1 MSSKESNPKMTTK
14 SFRLTASEA
23 NRLEEQMRA
32 EDFTNLSKYIRY
44 KVFGDRIVAR
54 KPKDLSAES
63 VKAMLDSVRER
74 IAGIGADYNRI
85 ASQLVHS
92 MEDPGQRNLSQE
104 NKMFAQLNKL
114 AKEIKD
120 SMNALIDLFH
130 SIERKV
136 NEGYSPLKTHK
147 NMMQVITIV
156 GNIVDD
162 AELRKSKDGNSQF
175 ISFRVAVSEN
185 KGDDRRTTYY
195 DVTHPSTGVFHFLK
209 KGKIVSV
216 VGPLSIWQSHGQD
229 GKSYLNANI
238 TAKVINLV
246 GPKEN

>member
-1 MSSKESNPKMTTK
+1 MTTK
-14 SFRLTASEA
+14 SFRLTASESS
-23 NRLEEQMRA
+23 RLEEQMRA

-54 KPKDLSAES
+54 KPKDLSVDS

-120 SMNALIDLFH
+120 SMNALIDLLH
-130 SIERKV
+130 RIECKV
-136 NEGYSPLKTHK
+136 NEGYSPLKTYK
-147 NMMQVITIV
+147 N
-156 GNIVDD
+156 
-162 AELRKSKDGNSQF
+162 K
-175 ISFRVAVSEN
+175 
-185 KGDDRRTTYY
+185 
-195 DVTHPSTGVFHFLK
+195 P
-209 KGKIVSV
+209 GK
-216 VGPLSIWQSHGQD
+216 Q
-229 GKSYLNANI
+229 
-238 TAKVINLV
+238 
-246 GPKEN
+246 

>member
-14 SFRLTASEA
+14 SFRLTASESS
-23 NRLEEQMRA
+23 RLEEQMRA

-54 KPKDLSAES
+54 KPKDLSVDS

-114 AKEIKD
+114 AKEIRD

-130 SIERKV
+130 RIECKV

-147 NMMQVITIV
+147 NMMQVIT
-156 GNIVDD
+156 
-162 AELRKSKDGNSQF
+162 RKDIDSLILD
-175 ISFRVAVSEN
+175 
-185 KGDDRRTTYY
+185 
-195 DVTHPSTGVFHFLK
+195 P
-209 KGKIVSV
+209 
-216 VGPLSIWQSHGQD
+216 
-229 GKSYLNANI
+229 
-238 TAKVINLV
+238 
-246 GPKEN
+246 

>member
-14 SFRLTASEA
+14 SFRLTASESS
-23 NRLEEQMRA
+23 RLEEQMRA

-54 KPKDLSAES
+54 KPKDLSVDS

-120 SMNALIDLFH
+120 SMNALIDLLH
-130 SIERKV
+130 RIECKV
-136 NEGYSPLKTHK
+136 NEGYSPLKTYK
-147 NMMQVITIV
+147 N
-156 GNIVDD
+156 
-162 AELRKSKDGNSQF
+162 K
-175 ISFRVAVSEN
+175 
-185 KGDDRRTTYY
+185 
-195 DVTHPSTGVFHFLK
+195 P
-209 KGKIVSV
+209 GK
-216 VGPLSIWQSHGQD
+216 Q
-229 GKSYLNANI
+229 
-238 TAKVINLV
+238 
-246 GPKEN
+246 

>member
-14 SFRLTASEA
+14 SFRLTASESS
-23 NRLEEQMRA
+23 RLEEQMRA

-54 KPKDLSAES
+54 KPKDLSVDS

-85 ASQLVHS
+85 ASQLVQS

-120 SMNALIDLFH
+120 SMNDLIDLFH
-130 SIERKV
+130 SIGAR
-136 NEGYSPLKTHK
+136 
-147 NMMQVITIV
+147 
-156 GNIVDD
+156 
-162 AELRKSKDGNSQF
+162 
-175 ISFRVAVSEN
+175 
-185 KGDDRRTTYY
+185 
-195 DVTHPSTGVFHFLK
+195 
-209 KGKIVSV
+209 
-216 VGPLSIWQSHGQD
+216 
-229 GKSYLNANI
+229 
-238 TAKVINLV
+238 
-246 GPKEN
+246 

>member
-14 SFRLTASEA
+14 SFRLTASESS
-23 NRLEEQMRA
+23 RLEEQMKA

-44 KVFGDRIVAR
+44 KVFGERIAIR
-54 KPKDLSAES
+54 KPKDLSVDS
-63 VKAMLDSVRER
+63 VKAMLNSVRER
-74 IAGIGADYNRI
+74 IAGIGANYNRI
-85 ASQLVHS
+85 ASQLVQS
-92 MEDPGQRNLSQE
+92 MDNPGQRNLSQE
-104 NKMFAQLNKL
+104 NKMFSQLNKL
-114 AKEIKD
+114 AKEIRD
-120 SMNALIDLFH
+120 SMNSLIDLFR

-136 NEGYSPLKTHK
+136 NEGYSPIKTNK

-162 AELRKSKDGNSQF
+162 AEMRKSKDGNSQF

-209 KGKIVSV
+209 KGKTVSV
-216 VGPLSIWQSHGQD
+216 VGPLSIWLSHGQD
-229 GKSYLNANI
+229 GKSYLNASI
-238 TAKVINLV
+238 SARIIDLV
-246 GPKEN
+246 GNKEH